1 MFSFELSHP
10 LLETFWFPFR
20 ILLLLPPES
29 ISSAL
34 QMMLVL
40 GHQKGQALFHS
51 THLDCLGS
59 KDLIFYFGIQKT
71 HLTMSYIGIK
81 NHVLDLSVL
90 TSVTPSDSSFLS
102 QATVIRPVSRHASD
116 LKIWVLLGLSLIQAF
131 PLRMSLYILFCF
143 AFCFSGIT
151 GKNTD
156 ITRCLGQEITSLW

>member
-1 MFSFELSHP
+1 
-10 LLETFWFPFR
+10 
-20 ILLLLPPES
+20 
-29 ISSAL
+29 
-34 QMMLVL
+34 MLVL

-51 THLDCLGS
+51 THLGCLGS

-90 TSVTPSDSSFLS
+90 TSVTPSDSSSLS
-102 QATVIRPVSRHASD
+102 PATGIRPVSRSASD